1 LAQQHDPRRAGLHDG
16 DPDASLASYDASPLH
31 RLLSFVE
38 DLIYYAISAV
48 LVVATAALLVSAAIQ
63 WIGSLGVDLRAGT
76 LSLLDNVLLVMMLVE
91 ILSTISISLRQHV
104 LAPQQFLIIGL
115 IAAVRRML
123 VITAEQTEL
132 LHEPETFQLL
142 LWELLLL
149 GVLVIVL
156 SSAIYLLHR
165 VPYRAV
171 RTIPGPVG
179 MEEHR
184 VADE

>member
-1 LAQQHDPRRAGLHDG
+1 MTDQEDKRKEKSAGRPATPPTPFAPPEADNTGAL
-16 DPDASLASYDASPLH
+16 LH
-31 RLLSFVE
+31 RLLILVE

-48 LVVATAALLVSAAIQ
+48 LVVATEALLVSASIQ
-63 WIGSLGVDLRAGT
+63 WVGSLSVDLRAGT
-76 LSLLDNVLLVMMLVE
+76 LALLDNVLLVMMLVE
-91 ILSTISISLRQHV
+91 ILSTVSISLRQHV

-156 SSAIYLLHR
+156 SGAIYLLHR
-165 VPYRAV
+165 VRN
-171 RTIPGPVG
+171 
-179 MEEHR
+179 E
-184 VADE
+184 

>member
-1 LAQQHDPRRAGLHDG
+1 M
-16 DPDASLASYDASPLH
+16 
-31 RLLSFVE
+31 E

-48 LVVATAALLVSAAIQ
+48 LVVATGALLVSASIQ
-63 WIGSLGVDLRAGT
+63 WVGSLSAATGAWGVDLRDGT
-76 LSLLDNVLLVMMLVE
+76 LTLLDNVLLVMMLVE

-156 SSAIYLLHR
+156 SGAIYLLHKVPVRGEVGR
-165 VPYRAV
+165 VRE
-171 RTIPGPVG
+171 REVG
-179 MEEHR
+179 KVPERRGVDKVPER
-184 VADE
+184 RGVDNGAGG

>member
-1 LAQQHDPRRAGLHDG
+1 LAQPQGREQQEEEWNPKRARPRAVDLET
-16 DPDASLASYDASPLH
+16 PLH
-31 RLLSFVE
+31 RLLTIVE
-38 DLIYYAISAV
+38 DMIYYAISAV
-48 LVVATAALLVSAAIQ
+48 LVVATAALLVSASIQ
-63 WIGSLGVDLRAGT
+63 WVGSLGVDLRAGT
-76 LSLLDNVLLVMMLVE
+76 LTLLDNVLLVMMLVE

-156 SSAIYLLHR
+156 SSAIYLLHK
-165 VPYRAV
+165 VPERSEAG
-171 RTIPGPVG
+171 RG
-179 MEEHR
+179 R
-184 VADE
+184 ND

>member
-1 LAQQHDPRRAGLHDG
+1 MAQQHDPRRAGLHDG
-16 DPDASLASYDASPLH
+16 DPDTSLAFYEASPLH

>member
-1 LAQQHDPRRAGLHDG
+1 MTQEEQNPERAGVRAGYLNTQ
-16 DPDASLASYDASPLH
+16 LH
-31 RLLSFVE
+31 RMLTVVE

-48 LVVATAALLVSAAIQ
+48 LVVATAALLVSASIQ
-63 WIGSLGVDLRAGT
+63 WVSSLGVDLRAGT
-76 LSLLDNVLLVMMLVE
+76 LALLDNVLLVMMLVE

-132 LHEPETFQLL
+132 LHEPETFELL

-156 SSAIYLLHR
+156 SGAIYLLHK
-165 VPYRAV
+165 VPERSEVGRA
-171 RTIPGPVG
+171 RG
-179 MEEHR
+179 
-184 VADE
+184 D